1 MKYIVLLDGL
11 SLFRVLGL
19 AARGRQIYLLDE
31 VSSLP
36 GIRQLL
42 RSFSKLLIAAG
53 RMKRVSD
60 LGGEAEIAD
69 IQRGMSLAADWYRPA
84 EKVMLSHLPSGDPR
98 GTGSSY
104 DFAAAKQTV
113 KHGFFYLGVVTF
125 LEKISGTHSFSKQP
139 AITVV
144 GGAPILEEVYRAI
157 KRLPEG
163 IEFQPSRPWNYGIN
177 TLIAIMTVSYAIA
190 EVFRLLRL
198 GAGTRPVKTMA
209 FDMLDNPDRMLSQ
222 ITSTINDPQKDALL
236 VFRNRSDAR
245 RMRGHFN
252 GYACVTFGEGSFSPL
267 QAIERV
273 LGNMSDGIR
282 LFRRHSHLAPQLFAQ
297 IAKLNVA
304 RTRYRALFNRYDI
317 RNFWGRDEYN
327 AEHIIRSEELRRC
340 GAVSIGLVNG
350 INVFGWD
357 VVYRFIDYDR
367 TYVFSPDTFL
377 KYNADNWRLPK
388 GVRQIG
394 AVAMDRDALRRMV
407 REKKTSDIVCFAK
420 GYCDGSDFLD
430 QIEKVA
436 RAFPDREVRVSLKKS
451 AGRLGGVEAFIDGL
465 RNAPDNLKIVDD
477 ASFDLIA
484 ECRYVLSGESSIIS
498 EAINLGSIAFFLDTY
513 PSEEIYIYREYPDL
527 SYRDGDRIVERIR
540 SIENG
545 TWRYPVER
553 FAGLADLSGWIS
565 FDVIR
570 RDIGLEPI
578 DPPILRCLWPDNP
591 KAFA

>member
-1 MKYIVLLDGL
+1 MRYIVLLDGL
-11 SLFRVLGL
+11 SVFRVLGL

-42 RSFSKLLIAAG
+42 RSVSKLLIAAG

-84 EKVMLSHLPSGDPR
+84 EKVMLSHLPSGVPR
-98 GTGSSY
+98 GIGSSY

-125 LEKISGTHSFSKQP
+125 LEKISGPHSFAKQP
-139 AITVV
+139 AIRVV
-144 GGAPILEEVYRAI
+144 GGAPILEEVYRAV
-157 KRLPEG
+157 KRPPGG
-163 IEFQPSRPWNYGIN
+163 IEFRPSMPWNHGIN
-177 TLIAIMTVSYAIA
+177 ALIAIVTILYAIVEA
-190 EVFRLLRL
+190 CRLIRL
-198 GAGTRPVKTMA
+198 GAGARPAKMMA

-222 ITSTINDPQKDALL
+222 ITSTIDDPQKDALL
-236 VFRNRSDAR
+236 VFRNRSDAT
-245 RMRGHFN
+245 RMGTYFN
-252 GYACVTFGEGSFSPL
+252 GYDCVTFGQGSFSPL
-267 QAIERV
+267 QAVERV
-273 LGNMSDGIR
+273 LGSLSDGIR
-282 LFRRHSHLAPQLFAQ
+282 LFWRYSHLAPQLFAQ
-297 IAKLNVA
+297 IAKLNVTC
-304 RTRYRALFNRYDI
+304 TRYRALFNRYDV

-327 AEHIIRSEELRRC
+327 AEHIIRTEELRRR
-340 GAVSIGLVNG
+340 GALSIGLVNG

-367 TYVFSPDTFL
+367 TYVFSPGAFL
-377 KYNADNWRLPK
+377 KYNADNWRLPD

-394 AVAMDRDALRRMV
+394 AVAMDRHYLRRMAG
-407 REKKTSDIVCFAK
+407 EKKTSDIVCFAK
-420 GYCDGSDFLD
+420 GYCDGPDFLD
-430 QIEKVA
+430 QIAKVA

-451 AGRLGGVEAFIDGL
+451 AGRLGGVEAFVDGL
-465 RNAPDNLKIVDD
+465 RNAPANLKMVDD

-513 PSEEIYIYREYPDL
+513 PLDDIYIYREYPDL
-527 SYRDGDRIVERIR
+527 SYRDGNGIVERIR

-553 FAGLADLSGWIS
+553 FAGLADLSGWVS

-578 DPPILRCLWPDNP
+578 DPPILRSLWPDKP
-591 KAFA
+591 TAVA